1 MSDTVTTIQP
11 HEQVLLITVEK
22 RALDEVTV
30 SRLEDEVLTA
40 AAERPGV
47 PLVLDLA
54 RVRFAPSVALGSLVR
69 LTRSLKIERRRIA
82 LIHIARQIL
91 DTIRV
96 TQLHQVLE
104 IHDNLEQVLTTRPS
118 E

>member
-1 MSDTVTTIQP
+1 MPDTVTTIQP
-11 HEQVLLITVEK
+11 HEQVLLIAVEK
-22 RALDEVTV
+22 RSLDELTT

-40 AAERPGV
+40 AAARPGV
-47 PLVLDLA
+47 PLVLDMA

-69 LTRSLKIERRRIA
+69 LTRSLKLEKRRIA
-82 LIHIARQIL
+82 LIRIAPQVL

-104 IHDNLEQVLTTRPS
+104 IHDNLEQVLTRP
-118 E
+118 